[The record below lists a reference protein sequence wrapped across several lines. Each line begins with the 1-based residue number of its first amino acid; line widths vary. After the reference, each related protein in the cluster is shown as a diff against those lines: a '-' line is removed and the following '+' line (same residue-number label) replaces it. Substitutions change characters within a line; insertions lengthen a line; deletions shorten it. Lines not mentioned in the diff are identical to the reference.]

1 MIALDESGS
10 ITLEKFNKI
19 IDVVI
24 HFIKV
29 VDIENG
35 KVRIGIIT
43 YALNVI
49 LHLSLNTHFEKLD
62 ILYTTEFLRTF
73 YMGGPTMTHKA
84 LRYLK
89 NHAFNPENGGR
100 KKYPHYVLFF
110 TDGKSRFPG
119 RTKRA
124 AAALHR
130 TGTYVYAIGVGDA
143 IRKREIY
150 YIASRPKK
158 HHMIFTTFNRL
169 MLAFKRLLIYICYGM
184 YQR

>member
-19 IDVVI
+19 IDVVV

-43 YALNVI
+43 FAFNVYVHF
-49 LHLSLNTHFEKLD
+49 HLDAYFNKHD
-62 ILYTTEFLRTF
+62 MLYVTELLRLS

-89 NHAFNPENGGR
+89 NHAFKIENGGR
-100 KKYPHYVLFF
+100 RKYPHYVLFF

-119 RTKRA
+119 RTRRA

-130 TGTYVYAIGVGDA
+130 TGTHTYAIGVGDA

-158 HHMIFTTFNRL
+158 HHMIFTSFNYL
-169 MLAFKRLLIYICYGM
+169 MIAFKRLLIYICYGM

>member
-1 MIALDESGS
+1 MIVLDESGS

-19 IDVVI
+19 IDVVV

-43 YALNVI
+43 YAFNVYVHFRLNSYFDKV
-49 LHLSLNTHFEKLD
+49 D
-62 ILYTTEFLRTF
+62 MLYVTELLRTT

-89 NHAFNPENGGR
+89 NQAFKPENGGR
-100 KKYPHYVLFF
+100 SKYPHYVLFF

-119 RTKRA
+119 RTRSA
-124 AAALHR
+124 AAALQR
-130 TGTYVYAIGVGDA
+130 TGKYVYAIGVGDA

-158 HHMIFTTFNRL
+158 HHMIFTTFNKL